1 MKNRYSFLLVFLLI
15 YCSSGVLAQ
24 SNKKV
29 SGKVTDT
36 SNVAISDVNVK
47 LIAGKDTLQATTNT
61 DGEFSFSRIKA
72 DQFLIKATITGYVE
86 YGKTYTFDKDKQ
98 LNINDIKLR
107 FAANMLK
114 EVVIKTKPN
123 PIRIMQDTVE
133 YNAAAY
139 QVLEGDNVADLMK
152 QFPGLEIDDEYNVKT
167 MGKEMVKLRING
179 QDFFTNNVKDFI
191 GKLPAG
197 IVSKIQIIDD
207 FGDEANFTGIKIGEP
222 AKMLNIVTKPGMNK
236 GKFGNA
242 GLNGGTNDQVGSNFN
257 MNFWNDTKQTSAGL
271 NYDTSNNG
279 AGKAQNGGV
288 TISHADKIGKNLR
301 VNGNYRYNIND
312 NAFSSEQAI
321 ETLNPLGTFYNN
333 MLSNGDS
340 KNNNHNLNTGV
351 NFNNKKIYLNGN
363 ISAGYSDRGSNN
375 SSISNQSGIIRQDL
389 RNINDTRGTAPR
401 INANFNLSK
410 VLKNKRNSFSANFG
424 FSSSTNNNDQ
434 NIITNTLYYNKTTQ
448 VLEKDSLLNR
458 NLQTDNSNNNI
469 HAGFNYS
476 LGLKK
481 LKDTLAY
488 QSINFNYS
496 ISAEQSESKVATTVF
511 DNLNNTPSF
520 VDSLSTHYLSTT
532 INQSI
537 GVNYNFS
544 DKKMRYNLGLN
555 LRPTLLRNNYLN
567 LNQVIDNNT
576 FNYSPNL
583 NFSRT
588 ISKGKTIAVNYSGS
602 NINPSLYQLQPI
614 RNAQNLQNIVVG
626 NPDLKPAFAHNI
638 SSSYN
643 YVNAKNGIS
652 VQSGLSFSATQN
664 EIINNVILIPDTLNS
679 LKQETRFENTNG
691 NYNLRSNYTLNIPIK
706 KNKYSIS
713 YSGSFG
719 FSNRAVFINSVK
731 DFNEGVN
738 LTQQLNTTVVLKK
751 VTINSTAAYTFS
763 SNNNA
768 FNQNMISDVSMLG
781 LGQISGANFFSTHNY
796 RADVNASLRL
806 KNFNVSSNINYNYTA
821 NNGELGANNFGDVQ
835 SLNLSLSTRATIKKS
850 YRIGVNTSKRIN
862 NGYAL
867 QNTNPFIINA
877 NLSKSFFKNQA
888 LSVNVNA
895 NDLLNQG
902 NNLSRYVSGNSIID
916 SRMNQVTRVF
926 TFGLSYNLSKF
937 GGKNFYVDAD

>member
-1 MKNRYSFLLVFLLI
+1 MVFLLL
-15 YCSSGVLAQ
+15 YSSSAVLAQ
-24 SNKKV
+24 GNKKV

-47 LIAGKDTLQATTNT
+47 LISGKDTLQATTNA
-61 DGEFSFSRIKA
+61 DGEFSFSKIKA
-72 DQFLIKATITGYVE
+72 DQFVLRATITGYVE
-86 YGKTYTFDKDKQ
+86 FSKNYTFDTEKQ
-98 LNINDIKLR
+98 LIINDVKLK

-139 QVLEGDNVADLMK
+139 QVLEGDNVADLIK

-179 QDFFTNNVKDFI
+179 QDFFTSNVKDFI
-191 GKLPAG
+191 GRLPAG

-242 GLNGGTNDQVGSNFN
+242 GLNGGTNDQIGSNFI
-257 MNFWNDTKQTSAGL
+257 MNLWNDSKQSSA
-271 NYDTSNNG
+271 NVTYNTSNNG
-279 AGKAQNGGV
+279 AGKAQNAAIMV
-288 TISHADKIGKNLR
+288 THSQKIGKDLR
-301 VNGNYRYNIND
+301 IGGNYGNMVNN

-333 MLSNGDS
+333 MLSNGNS
-340 KNNNHNLNTGV
+340 KSNNHSLNTTL
-351 NFNNKKIYLNGN
+351 NFNNKKVFLNGN
-363 ISAGYSDRGSNN
+363 ISAGYSDRGNAN
-375 SSISNQSGIIRQDL
+375 SSFSNQSGIIRQDL
-389 RNINDTRGTAPR
+389 RNINDTKGTAPR

-424 FSSSTNNNDQ
+424 FSSSKNNTDQ

-458 NLQTDNSNNNI
+458 ILQTDNINNNVNG
-469 HAGFNYS
+469 GFNYS

-481 LKDTLAY
+481 LKDTLAR
-488 QSINFNYS
+488 QSFNLSYNIS
-496 ISAEQSESKVATTVF
+496 IGQSESQVATTVF

-532 INQSI
+532 INQSA
-537 GVNYNFS
+537 GVNYNFNN
-544 DKKMRYNLGLN
+544 KKMRYNLGLN
-555 LRPTLLRNNYLN
+555 LRPNLLRNNYIN
-567 LNQVIDNNT
+567 LNQIINNNT
-576 FNYSPNL
+576 FNYSPNI

-614 RNAQNLQNIVVG
+614 RNAQNLQNIIVG
-626 NPDLKPAFAHNI
+626 NPDLKPAFAHNM

-643 YVNAKNGIS
+643 YVNAKTGIS
-652 VQSGLSFSATQN
+652 VQSGLSLSATQN
-664 EIINNVILIPDTLNS
+664 EIINKIILIPDTLNS
-679 LKQETRFENTNG
+679 LKQETRFENASG
-691 NYNLRSNYTLNIPIK
+691 NYSLASNYTLNIPIK

-719 FSNRAVFINSVK
+719 FSNRAVFITNVK
-731 DFNEGVN
+731 DFNEGIN
-738 LTQQLNTTVVLKK
+738 FTQQLNTTIVLKK
-751 VTINSTAAYTFS
+751 VNINSTAAYTFS
-763 SNNNA
+763 SNSNA
-768 FNQNMISDVSMLG
+768 FNQNIINDATMLG
-781 LGQISGANFFSTHNY
+781 LGQINGANFFSTHNY
-796 RADVNASLRL
+796 RADVNAALRL
-806 KNFNVSSNINYNYTA
+806 KNLNISSNINYNYTV
-821 NNGELGANNFGDVQ
+821 NNGELGANNFGDIQ
-835 SLNLSLSTRATIKKS
+835 SLSLSLSTRATIKKS
-850 YRIGVNTSKRIN
+850 YRISVNTSKRIN

-867 QNTNPFIINA
+867 QNINPFIINA

-888 LSVNVNA
+888 LSININA